1 MFAVGDGVLIKY
13 AELKAVGDNLK
24 KIIEELKEASNR
36 ADVLEDAIG
45 DPYGKNNLREA
56 AEEFEDGWD
65 DRRGKLL
72 EDIEK
77 VEQHVAGVLEGFE
90 EWDTDTA
97 SEMEPAP

>member
-1 MFAVGDGVLIKY
+1 VGDGVLIKY